1 MPTGQRSDPVPA
13 FNFYISLIRTSSSLA
28 KFLGDSTLEKALLST
43 DLVVAGG
50 FSECSGIEGTLQVE
64 EYSEGGENRFVHK
77 FPTRMNY
84 SNITLKRGITLS
96 QELWKWHFDYANGK
110 GKRLDGLIT
119 LLDESENA
127 VRIWAFQKG
136 LPLKWTGPTLNA
148 AQSQVAI
155 ETLEIAHQ
163 GWKPLPVSIALREV
177 GESFVRA
184 GEAIGGLF

>member
-13 FNFYISLIRTSSSLA
+13 FNFYISLIRTSNSLA
-28 KFLGDSTLEKALLST
+28 KFLGDSTLEKALLSS

-77 FPTRMNY
+77 FPTRMTY
-84 SNITLKRGITLS
+84 SNITLKRGITFS

-177 GESFVRA
+177 GESFGRA
-184 GEAIGGLF
+184 AKAVEGLF